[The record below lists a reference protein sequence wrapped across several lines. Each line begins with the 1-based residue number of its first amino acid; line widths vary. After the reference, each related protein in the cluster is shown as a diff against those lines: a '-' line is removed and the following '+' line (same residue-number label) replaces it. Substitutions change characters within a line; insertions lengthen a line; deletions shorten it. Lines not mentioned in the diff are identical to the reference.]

1 MASSTNGVEEF
12 GCPNVEERNSTY
24 IYHPLLKLAPG
35 VSKIL
40 V

>member
-1 MASSTNGVEEF
+1 VTASSTNGVEEF

-24 IYHPLLKLAPG
+24 IILLKLAPG
-35 VSKIL
+35 VSKIS